1 MHVNPSLPVSWSNRL
16 GCTLTPIATG
26 VWAAERPFTWNKI
39 DVGGRSVVCRVGDGK
54 LLVHSPVQWTKSL
67 GNCLESLGGG
77 VGYVVSPNYE
87 HLKYTQ
93 EWANM
98 YPEAIKIACPG
109 LPQHLPDVK
118 WSEIDADDA
127 KFSKEFRDTIE
138 YVHFDCE
145 VNPFTNK
152 PFFNEVVWF
161 HVRSKTV
168 FMADVY
174 WNYPRHAHPKYNA
187 DEEGTGR
194 IHICPKMPV
203 DNAPESGLLPEVPV
217 PVGTALWKLGMDRVY
232 LPFYKRFMVGKSGER
247 RRKYEDAVATVLS
260 WQPEVIVPCHGDVVR
275 GRELCS
281 KVLTEH
287 FF

>member
-1 MHVNPSLPVSWSNRL
+1 MRNPSFPVTWSNRL
-16 GCTLTPIATG
+16 GTTLTPISTG
-26 VWAAERPFTWNKI
+26 VWAAERPFRWNNI

-54 LLVHSPVQWTKSL
+54 LLIHSPVQWTERLAQSL
-67 GNCLESLGGG
+67 EALGGG
-77 VGYVVSPNYE
+77 VGYIVAPNYE
-87 HLKYTQ
+87 HLKYTE

-109 LPQHLPDVK
+109 LPQRLPDIK
-118 WSEIDADDA
+118 WSMEITIDDN
-127 KFSKEFRDTIE
+127 KFSQEFRDTVE

-145 VNPFTNK
+145 INPFTNK

-174 WNYPRHAHPKYNA
+174 WNYPSTALPNYA
-187 DEEGTGR
+187 GDEEGTGI
-194 IHICPKMPV
+194 IHVCPKMPV
-203 DNAPESGLLPEVPV
+203 DNAPQSGQLPEVAV
-217 PVGTALWKLGMDRVY
+217 PKGTSLWKLGMDKLY
-232 LPFYKRFMVGKSGER
+232 LPFYKRLMVGKGGER
-247 RRKYEDAVATVLS
+247 RRKYEEAVATVLR

-275 GRELCS
+275 GKRLCS
-281 KVLTEH
+281 QVLTEH